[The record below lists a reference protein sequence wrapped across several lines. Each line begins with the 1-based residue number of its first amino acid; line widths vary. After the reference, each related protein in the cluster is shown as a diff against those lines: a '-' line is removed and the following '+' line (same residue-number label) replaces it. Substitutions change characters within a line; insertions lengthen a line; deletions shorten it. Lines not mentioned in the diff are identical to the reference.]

1 MATNVLGLMDYVQ
14 QQGDKGR
21 QQGLQNRFAQ
31 LAGQAYSA
39 APAQQNALVGQAVGV
54 DPRAGLQLGSQLATL
69 NSDRQATAQ
78 AAEVDH
84 MKKLG
89 GAARYMAQAL
99 KSNNPAQV
107 EGAWQAVRPYLA
119 EVSGKEPPPQWDP
132 AMEPALYQAIAA
144 TGGEPDVKGVVT
156 SGGQT
161 LINPHNGAVMYRNPY
176 APKLIPN
183 VPMGQG
189 TAAGVFDANTEELRP
204 AVGGIPR
211 GGQQGDPMQP
221 LLDQANAA
229 IRMGAP
235 EDKVRAWLMEQAQAA
250 GLQPQPAGQD
260 VPAGGNQLQTTQ
272 AVVPGPG
279 AAPAQFGIG
288 TPAGPKP
295 QNETWNQPVDETGP
309 DGKPIRVQYSNT
321 GERRVVE
328 GAAPIAKPNAG
339 AAKKSDEQIKV
350 ALYTKGLADDAYAY
364 AAAATGRTQD
374 ELRQMTP
381 EQVAALVAQGS
392 RWSSGPVVGRIP
404 GMNPLANADLS
415 AYANSASGKMARMNN
430 PTGPVSNADFE
441 IAAKSVWGPDKPDD
455 VNAQLILNALQR
467 EQAMQAGGA
476 AAPNTD
482 TPAPASARAVAPR
495 PRATNPQ
502 TGETVEFDGQQ
513 WVPVHG

>member
-1 MATNVLGLMDYVQ
+1 MAGNLAPTNIMDVANYVQ
-14 QQGDKGR
+14 QQGNLGR
-21 QQGLQNRFAQ
+21 QQGLQSRFAR
-31 LAGQAYSA
+31 LAGQAYT
-39 APAQQNALVGQAVGV
+39 APAGADRTALLGRAVQT
-54 DPRAGLQLGSQLATL
+54 DPSAGIALGNQLAARD
-69 NSDRQATAQ
+69 SAQQATQ
-78 AAEVDH
+78 KAAEVDH
-84 MKKLG
+84 AKKLR
-89 GAARYMAQAL
+89 GAAQFALAAL
-99 KSNNPAQV
+99 KSGDPARIQ
-107 EGAWQAVRPYLA
+107 GASNAIGPYLTQLT
-119 EVSGKEPPPQWDP
+119 GKQFTGLDESMLPGI
-132 AMEPALYQAIAA
+132 YQILAQ
-144 TGGEPDVKGVVT
+144 TGGEDQQKGVVL
-156 SGGQT
+156 SAGGQ
-161 LINPHNGAVMYRNPY
+161 LRNPMTGELLADNPQSLQY
-176 APKLIPN
+176 HD

-189 TAAGVFDANTEELRP
+189 KAAGVFDPSTGQLRP
-204 AVGGIPR
+204 AAGAAQPPT
-211 GGQQGDPMQP
+211 GDPMQP
-221 LLDQANAA
+221 FIAQANQAVQLGA
-229 IRMGAP
+229 DPAKVEQWLLQQARQMGGQPRGGAMGAP
-235 EDKVRAWLMEQAQAA
+235 VPVSGADQPAMP
-250 GLQPQPAGQD
+250 QPQ
-260 VPAGGNQLQTTQ
+260 
-272 AVVPGPG
+272 
-279 AAPAQFGIG
+279 AAPAQFGVG

-441 IAAKSVWGPDKPDD
+441 IAAKSVWGPDKPDA

-467 EQAMQAGGA
+467 EQAMQAGSA
-476 AAPNTD
+476 AAPNSAPPPP
-482 TPAPASARAVAPR
+482 PAQTVAPR

>member
-1 MATNVLGLMDYVQ
+1 MAGNLVPTNILDVANYVQ
-14 QQGDKGR
+14 QQGQLGR
-21 QQGLQNRFAQ
+21 QQGTAQRFNQ
-31 LAGQAYSA
+31 LAGQAYT
-39 APAQQNALVGQAVGV
+39 APAGAPRNALLGQAVTT
-54 DPRAGLQLGSQLATL
+54 DPSAGIALGNQLAARD
-69 NSDRQATAQ
+69 SAQQAAQ
-78 AAEVDH
+78 QTAEVDH

-99 KSNNPAQV
+99 QSKNPAQV
-107 EGAWQAVRPYLA
+107 AGAWQAVRPYLA
-119 EVSGKEPPPQWDP
+119 QLTGKEPPQQWDP
-132 AMEPALYQAIAA
+132 AMEPALFQAIAA

-229 IRMGAP
+229 MRMGAP

-250 GLQPQPAGQD
+250 GLQPQAPGQG
-260 VPAGGNQLQTTQ
+260 VPTGGDQAQSTTT
-272 AVVPGPG
+272 
-279 AAPAQFGIG
+279 PAQFGIG
-288 TPAGPKP
+288 TPAGPLP
-295 QNETWNQPVDETGP
+295 QRETWNQPVDETGP

-441 IAAKSVWGPDKPDD
+441 IAAKSVWGPDKPDA

-476 AAPNTD
+476 SAPNAA
-482 TPAPASARAVAPR
+482 TPVPASARAVAPR

>member
-1 MATNVLGLMDYVQ
+1 MAGNLVPTNILDVANYVQ
-14 QQGDKGR
+14 KQGELGR
-21 QQGLQNRFAQ
+21 QQGTAQRFNQ
-31 LAGQAYSA
+31 LAGQAYT
-39 APAQQNALVGQAVGV
+39 APAGAPRNALLGQAVTT
-54 DPRAGLQLGSQLATL
+54 DPSAGIALGNQLAARD
-69 NSDRQATAQ
+69 SAQQAAQ
-78 AAEVDH
+78 KTAEVDH
-84 MKKLG
+84 MKKVG

-99 KSNNPAQV
+99 QTKNPQQIQ
-107 EGAWQAVRPYLA
+107 GAWSAVRPYLA
-119 EVSGKEPPPQWDP
+119 ELTGKQPPEQWDP
-132 AMEPALYQAIAA
+132 SFEPGVYQAIAM
-144 TGGEPDVKGVVT
+144 TGGTPDQKGVVL
-156 SGGQT
+156 SAGGR
-161 LINPHNGAVMYRNPY
+161 LVNPTTGELLANNPQSLQY
-176 APKLIPN
+176 HD
-183 VPMGQG
+183 VPMGAG
-189 TAAGVFDANTEELRP
+189 KAAGVFDPSTGTVRP
-204 AVGGIPR
+204 AVGGAVPT
-211 GGQQGDPMQP
+211 GPQAAAGDPMQP

-235 EDKVRAWLMEQAQAA
+235 EDKVRAWLMEQAQTA
-250 GLQPQPAGQD
+250 GLQPQAPGQG
-260 VPAGGNQLQTTQ
+260 VPTGGDQ
-272 AVVPGPG
+272 AQSTI
-279 AAPAQFGIG
+279 APAQFGIG

-328 GAAPIAKPNAG
+328 GASPIAKPNAG
-339 AAKKSDEQIKV
+339 AAKKSDEQIKM

-381 EQVAALVAQGS
+381 EQVAALVGQGS
-392 RWSSGPVVGRIP
+392 RWSSGPVVGRIQ

-441 IAAKSVWGPDKPDD
+441 IAAKSVWGPDKPDA
-455 VNAQLILNALQR
+455 VNAQLILNALKR
-467 EQAMQAGGA
+467 EQAMQAGASA
-476 AAPNTD
+476 ASPQ
-482 TPAPASARAVAPR
+482 APASAAPVASR